1 MKTKLYKAHI
11 VDDHEFDKQWPDETN
26 FSVGETNLEWLG

>member
-11 VDDHEFDKQWPDETN
+11 VDDHDFDKQWPDETKV
-26 FSVGETNLEWLG
+26 SVGKR